1 MLASYARKGRPK
13 VCKLCSLH
21 VHSEYSNI
29 DGVSKLIENI
39 ERAKDLGMEAIGLT
53 DHGVI
58 AGHLEFDKLARKN
71 DIKPIFGCEMYH
83 GVRMGETFKG
93 RDQAHLIVLAKT
105 DEGLKNLWRL
115 SDRASREDHAH
126 FVDRVN
132 WDDLKEFRE
141 GLIVTSACPLG
152 LVAKGILKGDYS
164 AFNKYLDIFGDNFY
178 VELTTYPGDA
188 LFEDKD
194 SDEPVTPRQLNE
206 ALVDLANERGVPLVY
221 GDDGHYAKP
230 ELFAAH
236 DAYVARGT
244 GQTIDTPISER
255 KMYHPE
261 GALVI
266 KSLEDVQSA
275 LSYLPQSIIDECLSN
290 SVEIARSVDA
300 HLPEIRRHLPVFIPG
315 ESPWVPEGVYGDAQA
330 AELFVDLV
338 EEGMERCYGENPGKI
353 VEDQTFYETETF
365 LNSGLHHYFL
375 VGWDLMQFTDHEEIE
390 RGPGRGS
397 SAGCIV
403 ARELGITDID
413 PLKYDLSFERFWN
426 PGRAEGFPDIDSDF
440 QQSSRG
446 KIKHYLSDRY
456 GQARVRSIGTVTRM
470 KPKDLV
476 GKFAGAC
483 GVTRD
488 EENALKKLIDDV
500 PDIEILGVDQIGWD
514 EEHDPGKVVYVMH
527 STKETKHDVGERIL
541 AWVEDQP
548 KHRQEVLV
556 RFLDLCSVLC
566 NRIAGY
572 GVHPSGVVISDVDLE
587 DELPCR
593 FSYSATTRY
602 PVTQFA
608 MDDVDKR
615 QFVKLD
621 ILGLKTLDILANW
634 KRQMKENHDFE
645 VDWSQLEWDDDID
658 HIGVWRQLAD
668 GLSAGAFQVEDGYA
682 KRLGKDF
689 KPESVSDGSIIV
701 ALNRPGPIRSGTPD
715 KFIRRRRGEEKT
727 TFPHPILED
736 ILDETFGEFLYQ
748 EGVIRFFVALGYSP
762 SDADAVRKILGKK
775 QPEKWDALYKGT
787 GEWEGK
793 SYVQACK
800 NKHIDESTASRIWAL
815 IVNFAK
821 YSFNKAHSVAYG
833 TILFRTL
840 FAKFY
845 GHPEQLAACIA
856 EVPDAKKAERIPM
869 YIGEARRV
877 GITVHPPDIEHS
889 DWGVRVRD
897 GNIYLGFSNVKGV
910 KENAAKYLVAMRD
923 EWDPEDP
930 VDISTPERLAEY
942 LDKASKARTKENA
955 KRKKEG
961 FAPLEG
967 KSPKQKL
974 TSGQITALY
983 TAGCWERLEG
993 FKTPLREL
1001 QAREKE
1007 MLQVIVTDDT
1017 DEIFARNQEELEECD
1032 SYEEALVEY
1041 TEDTVYTL
1049 PGVIQG
1055 VRPVKTKKDKK
1066 DMGIITMEFE
1076 GSSIDFAVFPNEWN
1090 THSFMWREKTCGI
1103 FEIRHSINKQNGQI
1117 GYNFRN
1123 GFKIA

>member
-1 MLASYARKGRPK
+1 MRSLTCMLASYARKGKPK

-29 DGVSKLIENI
+29 DGVSKLNENVQ
-39 ERAKDLGMEAIGLT
+39 RAIDLGMEAIGLT

-58 AGHLEFDKLARKN
+58 AGHLEFDKIARKN
-71 DIKPIFGCEMYH
+71 GIKPIFGCEMYH
-83 GVRMGETFKG
+83 GIRMGEKFKG

-132 WDDLKEFRE
+132 WDDLREFRD

-152 LVAKGILKGDYS
+152 LVAKGVLKGDYS
-164 AFNKYLDIFGDNFY
+164 ALNQYLDIFGDNFY

-188 LFEDKD
+188 MFEDKD

-206 ALVDLANERGVPLVY
+206 ALVDIATERGIPLVY

-230 ELFAAH
+230 ELFQAH
-236 DAYVARGT
+236 DAYVARAT
-244 GQTIDTPISER
+244 GQSIDTPVDER

-266 KSLEDVQSA
+266 KTEDDVRRM
-275 LSYLPQSIIDECLSN
+275 LGYLPESVIDECLAN

-300 HLPEIRRHLPVFIPG
+300 HLPEVRRHLPVFIPD
-315 ESPWVPEGVYGDAQA
+315 ESPWVEKGVYDDNA
-330 AELFVDLV
+330 AGELFVDLV
-338 EEGMERCYGENPGKI
+338 TEGLERCYGDDPEA
-353 VEDQTFYETETF
+353 ERQTVHEAEIF
-365 LNSGLHHYFL
+365 LEAGLHHYFL
-375 VGWDLMQFTDHEEIE
+375 AGWDLMQFADHEGIE

-413 PLKYDLSFERFWN
+413 PLRYDLSFERFWN
-426 PGRAEGFPDIDSDF
+426 AGRADGFPDIDSDF
-440 QQSSRG
+440 QQSSRTA
-446 KIKHYLSDRY
+446 IKHYLSDRY
-456 GQARVRSIGTVTRM
+456 GEARVRSIGTITRM

-476 GKFAGAC
+476 GKFALTC
-483 GVTRD
+483 GLTR
-488 EENALKKLIDDV
+488 EEEKDLKKMIDDV
-500 PDIEILGVDQIGWD
+500 PDIDILGVDQVGWSED
-514 EEHDPGKVVYVMH
+514 HDPGKVVYVMH
-527 STKETKHDVGERIL
+527 PSKETKHDVGERIID
-541 AWVEDQP
+541 WVEAQP
-548 KHRQEVLV
+548 KHRHEVLL
-556 RFLDLCSVLC
+556 RFLDICSVMC
-566 NRIAGY
+566 NRVSGY
-572 GVHPSGVVISDVDLE
+572 GVHPSGVVISDVDLN

-593 FSYSATTRY
+593 FSYSASTRY

-634 KRQMKENHDFE
+634 KRQMKESYDFE
-645 VDWSQLEWDDDID
+645 VDWSQLEWDEDVD
-658 HIGVWRQLAD
+658 HIGIWRQLAD

-701 ALNRPGPIRSGTPD
+701 ALNRPGPIRAGTPD
-715 KFIRRRRGEEKT
+715 KFIRRKHGEEKT
-727 TFPHPILED
+727 VFPHSILED

-748 EGVIRFFVALGYSP
+748 EGVIAFFAALGYSL
-762 SDADAVRKILGKK
+762 SDADAIRKILGKK
-775 QPEKWDALYKGT
+775 QAEKMDDLYHGN

-793 SYVQACK
+793 SYVDACK
-800 NKHIDESTASRIWAL
+800 NNGIDASTASRIWAL
-815 IVNFAK
+815 IINFAK
-821 YSFNKAHSVAYG
+821 YSFNKAHSVSYG

-840 FAKFY
+840 FAKYY

-869 YIGEARRV
+869 YIGEARRM
-877 GITVHPPDIEHS
+877 GITVYPPDIEHS

-897 GNIYLGFSNVKGV
+897 GNIYLGFSNVKGI
-910 KENAAKYLVAMRD
+910 KEHAAKYLIELRD
-923 EWDPEDP
+923 EDNI
-930 VDISTPERLAEY
+930 DISTPEAIAEY
-942 LDKASKARTKENA
+942 LDEKSKERTKENSA
-955 KRKKEG
+955 RKKQG
-961 FAPLEG
+961 LPPLEG

-983 TAGCWERLEG
+983 TAGAWERLEG
-993 FKTPLREL
+993 YPTPLRDL

-1017 DEIFARNQEELEECD
+1017 DEIFKRNADEIQECD
-1032 SYEEALVEY
+1032 SYANALVEY
-1041 TEDTVYTL
+1041 TEDTLYTL
-1049 PGVIQG
+1049 PGVIQS

-1066 DMGIITMEFE
+1066 DMGIVTMEFE
-1076 GSSIDFAVFPNEWN
+1076 GDSIDFAVFPNEWN
-1090 THSFMWREKTCGI
+1090 THSFMWREKVCGI
-1103 FEIRHSINKQNGQI
+1103 FRIRHSLNKQNGQT
-1117 GYNFRN
+1117 GYNFQN